1 MSQPRG
7 VSAGPSVGQT
17 VGGKYRLTRLIGQG
31 GMGTVYEAQDLG
43 LGRGVAVKFLQS
55 RVAHDFGLVE
65 RFMREAKATAA
76 IAHPH
81 IVDVFDVGWT
91 DDGQLPYFVMELLDG
106 KNLTAELRASG
117 TMSVDRAV
125 GIMVQVLDA
134 LEAAHGKG
142 FIHRDLKPENIFII
156 RHGLEEDVKVLDF
169 GITKAIGGQDGASLT
184 HTGAVLGT
192 PAYMSPEQARGSR
205 EIDHRTDL
213 YAAGAILF
221 ELITGRPP
229 YEGETYNEII
239 IKIATQDPPPI
250 QSLRPGVPPALA
262 GVIHKAL
269 SRDPD
274 KRWPSCA
281 AMIQALH
288 EVLDDVH
295 TSTGILAAE
304 DAGSEPT
311 SSAPKPTPT
320 AWEVTAPA
328 PVPRSSRKVVR
339 EEPEQIDSDPDE
351 RTKALVSKIATP
363 SGGVHPW
370 KAPVI
375 RIGPGGAA
383 SSLSLA
389 EDTSSLPVTESLLE
403 ETGSLAIP
411 ETTGSLQSPEPSAMT
426 ASFSVA
432 STASRTRTFAV
443 LAVVGLLTGAGTYLI
458 GGWFLDAPPP
468 RGVGS
473 GDLPPGAGGGGPI
486 VPPSEPHSSLEAK
499 APPTVPPPP
508 PTIPEAPPVPPPPPP
523 APDCRV
529 RANVVTPRAT
539 VTLDGSRAAA
549 EIDLPSACGS
559 THTLEVSAV
568 GHTTL
573 RLELTAREAAEPWR
587 VELERLAEPAAP
599 RAPREPGHS
608 TRPVKRN
615 PRLEPNPF

>member
-7 VSAGPSVGQT
+7 ASVGPSVGQT

-91 DDGQLPYFVMELLDG
+91 DDGELPYFVMELLDG

-169 GITKAIGGQDGASLT
+169 GITKAIGGQDASLT

-213 YAAGAILF
+213 YAAGAIIF

-229 YEGETYNEII
+229 HEGETYNEII
-239 IKIATQDPPPI
+239 IKIATEEPPAI
-250 QSLRPGVPPALA
+250 QSLRPGVHPALA

-269 SRDPD
+269 ARDPEQ
-274 KRWPSCA
+274 RWPSCA

-295 TSTGILAAE
+295 TSTGILAE
-304 DAGSEPT
+304 HDAGNEPT
-311 SSAPKPTPT
+311 SSTLKPTPT

-328 PVPRSSRKVVR
+328 SIPRASRKVALEVR
-339 EEPEQIDSDPDE
+339 PAEEPEQIDSDPDE

-363 SGGVHPW
+363 SGGVQPW
-370 KAPVI
+370 KAGPVI

-383 SSLSLA
+383 ASLSLA
-389 EDTSSLPVTESLLE
+389 EDTSSLPVTDSLHE
-403 ETGSLAIP
+403 ETGSL
-411 ETTGSLQSPEPSAMT
+411 QNPEPSAMT
-426 ASFSVA
+426 GSFSAVSA
-432 STASRTRTFAV
+432 ANRTRTVAI

-458 GGWFLDAPPP
+458 GGWVLDAPPP
-468 RGVGS
+468 APDGES
-473 GDLPPGAGGGGPI
+473 GDVLTSAVTG
-486 VPPSEPHSSLEAK
+486 SETP
-499 APPTVPPPP
+499 APPAEQPPRLE
-508 PTIPEAPPVPPPPPP
+508 PEAPPLVAPVVPIPETPPVPPPP

-529 RANVVTPRAT
+529 RATVVTPRAA
-539 VTLDGSRAAA
+539 VVLDGSRAGA

-559 THTLEVSAV
+559 IHILEVSAP
-568 GHTTL
+568 GHAPL
-573 RLELTAREAAEPWR
+573 RLELTAREVPDPWR
-587 VELERLAEPAAP
+587 VELEELAEPAPP
-599 RAPREPGHS
+599 RPPRETG
-608 TRPVKRN
+608 RPPRSAKRN